1 MATRRNR
8 TASRKTRKTTGGKR
22 KLSDW
27 NVKVKKVYQD
37 MKRKDRNATFS
48 DALKAASAL
57 KRQGRL

>member
-8 TASRKTRKTTGGKR
+8 RTSRKTRKVGGKR

-27 NVKVKKVYQD
+27 NMKVKKVYQD
-37 MKRKDRNATFS
+37 MKRKDRNASFS